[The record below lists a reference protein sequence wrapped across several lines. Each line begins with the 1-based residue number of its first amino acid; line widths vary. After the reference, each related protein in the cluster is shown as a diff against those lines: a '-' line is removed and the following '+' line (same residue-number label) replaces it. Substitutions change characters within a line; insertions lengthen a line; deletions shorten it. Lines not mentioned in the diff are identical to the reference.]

1 MYLHTNL
8 TNMHLQF
15 SQFYVIIFFICEG
28 WSDFKM
34 LYVTA
39 FERLVLYTKL
49 FVYKITTMEALH
61 FVFLAYQL
69 TFLRKHAACI

>member
-1 MYLHTNL
+1 
-8 TNMHLQF
+8 
-15 SQFYVIIFFICEG
+15 
-28 WSDFKM
+28 M

-39 FERLVLYTKL
+39 FERLVLYTNS
-49 FVYKITTMEALH
+49 FVYKITTLEVLH

>member
-1 MYLHTNL
+1 
-8 TNMHLQF
+8 
-15 SQFYVIIFFICEG
+15 
-28 WSDFKM
+28 M

-49 FVYKITTMEALH
+49 FVYKTTTMEALH